1 MDFYCI
7 ALCIVHGMPSKC
19 SIVGTSWSWFA
30 KCFWEM
36 GCIVARSETPRAMES
51 PVRSWAADVWQCW
64 TVDFGLR
71 QSAAKCGKPSQRW
84 MIRTAHDCIK
94 TPFLPAAIVAQ
105 YASMIWQ
112 KCEIVWP
119 CLQTVR
125 HIADCWLI
133 YRQALRGEQDP
144 PRRPA
149 KTPAYT
155 GHLLVCRMLLV
166 CRSRDRMPNAAA
178 LHAYYSMCIYI
189 YNYSIN
195 II

>member
-1 MDFYCI
+1 
-7 ALCIVHGMPSKC
+7 MPSKPN
-19 SIVGTSWSWFA
+19 IVGTSWSWFA

-36 GCIVARSETPRAMES
+36 GCIVARSETPRVMES
-51 PVRSWAADVWQCW
+51 PVRNWATDVWQCW

-71 QSAAKCGKPSQRW
+71 QTAAKCGKPSQRW
-84 MIRTAHDCIK
+84 MIRTAYDCIK

-105 YASMIWQ
+105 YASIESMIWQ

-149 KTPAYT
+149 KTPTYT
-155 GHLLVCRMLLV
+155 GHCGFVACCWFVAQEIECRMPLHF
-166 CRSRDRMPNAAA
+166 MPTTQCV
-178 LHAYYSMCIYI
+178 YIYI
-189 YNYSIN
+189 F
-195 II
+195 IITV